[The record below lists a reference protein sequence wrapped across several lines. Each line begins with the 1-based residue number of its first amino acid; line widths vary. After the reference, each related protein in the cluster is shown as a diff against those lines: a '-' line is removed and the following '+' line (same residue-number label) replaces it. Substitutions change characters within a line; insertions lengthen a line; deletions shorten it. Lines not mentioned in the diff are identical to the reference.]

1 MDDNRITHNGV
12 IYSPARN
19 LAKLTA
25 HLKSC
30 PNCGG
35 EGELYGRRCRECA
48 GKGVIRTP
56 ITTLPRA

>member
-1 MDDNRITHNGV
+1 MDESLIIHNGV
-12 IYSPARN
+12 IYSPVKN
-19 LAKLTA
+19 LAPLTV

-35 EGELYGRRCRECA
+35 EGELYGRPCRDCQ

-56 ITTLPRA
+56 ITDKPA